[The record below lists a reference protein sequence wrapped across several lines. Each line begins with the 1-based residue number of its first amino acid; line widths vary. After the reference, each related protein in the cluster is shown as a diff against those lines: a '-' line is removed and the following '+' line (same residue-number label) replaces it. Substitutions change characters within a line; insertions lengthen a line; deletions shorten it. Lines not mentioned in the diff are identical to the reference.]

1 MTMSRFNPIVVLF
14 AAAGA
19 VVSAQPDQQ
28 TPVFAARQDVVRLD
42 VLVTDRGRPVLDL
55 KAADFT
61 VLDNGVPQHVDYLS
75 FDELP
80 LNVVLNFDVSGSM
93 SGQRLDDLRSA
104 GHAVLDQ
111 LRARDRAAV
120 VSFTEA
126 VAVHGEL
133 TSDVL
138 PLNAALDATLAS
150 GETSIVD
157 ASLAG
162 LVVAASNTGRSL
174 MLAFS
179 DGVDTSSF
187 LRPAS
192 VIDTARRTDVVV
204 FGVSAGKLRA
214 PFLKDLADMTGGD
227 VVEVQSTRD
236 LRNTLVR
243 ILNEYRQR
251 YLIAYSPSGV
261 PASGW
266 HTVKVSVAKSGA
278 TIKARQGYQR

>member
-1 MTMSRFNPIVVLF
+1 MSRVNPVVVLF

-28 TPVFAARQDVVRLD
+28 TPVFTARQDVVRLD
-42 VLVTDRGRPVLDL
+42 VLVTDRSRPVLDL

-61 VLDNGVPQHVDYLS
+61 VLDNGVPQRVDYLS

-93 SGQRLDDLRSA
+93 TGQRLDDLRSA

-120 VSFTEA
+120 VSFTQA
-126 VAVHGEL
+126 VALQSEL
-133 TSDVL
+133 TGEVSRL
-138 PLNAALDATLAS
+138 KAALDATQAG

-214 PFLKDLADMTGGD
+214 PFLKDIADMTGGD
-227 VVEVQSTRD
+227 VVEVQSTRE

-261 PASGW
+261 PTSGW
-266 HTVKVSVAKSGA
+266 HTVKVSVARSGA

>member
-1 MTMSRFNPIVVLF
+1 MNRVNTFILLF
-14 AAAGA
+14 AAAGVA
-19 VVSAQPDQQ
+19 ASAQSGQ
-28 TPVFAARQDVVRLD
+28 TPVFGARQEVVRLD

-55 KAADFT
+55 KASDFT
-61 VLDNGVPQHVDYLS
+61 VLDNGVVQHVDYIS
-75 FDELP
+75 FDELA

-93 SGQRLDDLRSA
+93 TGPRLDDLRSA
-104 GHAVLDQ
+104 GRAVLDQ
-111 LRARDRAAV
+111 LRAGDRAAV

-126 VAVHGEL
+126 VALKSEL
-133 TSDVL
+133 TTEL
-138 PLNAALDATLAS
+138 APLKAALDATQAG

-162 LVVAASNTGRSL
+162 LVAAASNTGRSL

-204 FGVSAGKLRA
+204 FGVSAGKLRT

-227 VVEVQSTRD
+227 IVEVQSTRE
-236 LRNTLVR
+236 LRSTLVR

-251 YLIAYSPSGV
+251 YLIAYSPAGV
-261 PASGW
+261 APSGW
-266 HTVKVSVAKSGA
+266 HTVKVAVAKSGA